1 MNRDKLGVWIDAD
14 FMPEKTLV
22 GTLAH
27 DRGSIRFNYAPSW
40 LDSPY
45 KFDIDVN
52 PNIDKADHV
61 LNLDAGGNRPSLDT
75 VLETA
80 AFYALSKAE
89 ANRIV
94 NEVLGVVRTWK
105 TVERQKFK
113 LAAADMALMESAF
126 VI

>member
-1 MNRDKLGVWIDAD
+1 MVFLSKPG
-14 FMPEKTLV
+14 
-22 GTLAH
+22 LAH
-27 DRGSIRFNYAPSW
+27 DRGSIRFNYAASW
-40 LDSPY
+40 LDSPH

-52 PNIDKADHV
+52 LNIDKADHV
-61 LNLDAGGNRPSLDT
+61 LNLDADDNRPNLDK

-80 AFYALSKAE
+80 VFYDLSQAE

-105 TVERQKFK
+105 TVARQKFK
-113 LAAADMALMESAF
+113 LAAADVVLMESAF